1 MNLFQCLA
9 VSFIC
14 GVIEFDSVFAKDY
27 YKILG
32 KSLFLLFSRA
42 QHKKV
47 MHIQTVILSY
57 KADVLVK

>member
-42 QHKKV
+42 QHKKSDA
-47 MHIQTVILSY
+47 HTNCYSEL
-57 KADVLVK
+57 